1 MPLAERVTER
11 IETLDGARGRA
22 DTQHRHPYETPE
34 LYEQIQAHC
43 AACGK
48 DVSAVT
54 REIWQKEILH
64 PAFDPSRVMLRL
76 FVCTF
81 EGLLRLGDRFT
92 VEQFRQICA
101 ASLKGHVSQADLDKI
116 LEPSIVKQNPV
127 RTST

>member
-1 MPLAERVTER
+1 MPEEIGRLRNWKQP
-11 IETLDGARGRA
+11 ARGAGR
-22 DTQHRHPYETPE
+22 TRSIGTHVTPE
-34 LYEQIQAHC
+34 LYDQIQAHC

-54 REIWQKEILH
+54 REIWQKEIRH

-81 EGLLRLGDRFT
+81 EGLLRLGDGFT

-101 ASLKGHVSQADLDKI
+101 ASLKGQVSQADLDKI
-116 LEPSIVKQNPV
+116 LEPPKAK
-127 RTST
+127 TSAVPLGR

>member
-48 DVSAVT
+48 DVSAVS
-54 REIWQKEILH
+54 REIWQKEISTSGIRPEQGDVAAVRLH
-64 PAFDPSRVMLRL
+64 IRGAA
-76 FVCTF
+76 
-81 EGLLRLGDRFT
+81 T
-92 VEQFRQICA
+92 VGRPLQ
-101 ASLKGHVSQADLDKI
+101 G
-116 LEPSIVKQNPV
+116 
-127 RTST
+127 